1 MAEKKSASG
10 MLTKGL
16 RLLIALGGCPN
27 GAGVSELARDLS
39 LPVSTTHR
47 LLTGMVPLGFVGVD
61 ADTRQYHLGLRVF
74 ELGRCVAS
82 TRRLPD
88 VALPAMR
95 RVTKATGET
104 TLLGVLAGEEFMYVE
119 RVESQRLAQIKG
131 SAGERGPLHVTA
143 LGKALMAFLPEEE
156 QDALISSLSLDEAGP
171 HAITDPD
178 RLGEELTNAR
188 ERGYAVNDEE
198 LEEGVYAVGVPVLN
212 GRGRPAASL
221 GIANLAF
228 QNSLKDLEEL
238 VPLLQGAADEIA
250 VQLP

>member
-1 MAEKKSASG
+1 MAEKKCAGG

-16 RLLIALGGCPN
+16 RLLIALGGRPD

-47 LLTGMVPLGFVGVD
+47 LLTGMAPLGFVGVD

-74 ELGRCVAS
+74 ELGRCVVS

-95 RVTKATGET
+95 RVTQATGET

-131 SAGERGPLHVTA
+131 SAA
-143 LGKALMAFLPEEE
+143 
-156 QDALISSLSLDEAGP
+156 SAGP
-171 HAITDPD
+171 CT
-178 RLGEELTNAR
+178 L
-188 ERGYAVNDEE
+188 
-198 LEEGVYAVGVPVLN
+198 
-212 GRGRPAASL
+212 RPWAKRCWHSCPRK
-221 GIANLAF
+221 
-228 QNSLKDLEEL
+228 SRKHS
-238 VPLLQGAADEIA
+238 
-250 VQLP
+250 

>member
-1 MAEKKSASG
+1 M
-10 MLTKGL
+10 
-16 RLLIALGGCPN
+16 
-27 GAGVSELARDLS
+27 
-39 LPVSTTHR
+39 
-47 LLTGMVPLGFVGVD
+47 
-61 ADTRQYHLGLRVF
+61 
-74 ELGRCVAS
+74 
-82 TRRLPD
+82 
-88 VALPAMR
+88 ALPAMR

-131 SAGERGPLHVTA
+131 SAGERAPLHVTA

-156 QDALISSLSLDEAGP
+156 QDALISRLSLDEAGP
-171 HAITDPD
+171 RAITDPD
-178 RLGEELTNAR
+178 RLGEELARTR

-198 LEEGVYAVGVPVLN
+198 LEEGLYAVGVPVLD

-228 QNSLKDLEEL
+228 QNSLKELEKF